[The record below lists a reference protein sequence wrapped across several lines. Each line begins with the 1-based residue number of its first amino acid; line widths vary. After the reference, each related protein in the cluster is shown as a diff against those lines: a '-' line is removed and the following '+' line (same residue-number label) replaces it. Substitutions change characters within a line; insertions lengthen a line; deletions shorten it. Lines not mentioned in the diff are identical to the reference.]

1 MLRLG
6 QMESPGKTLWGSL
19 SAVKCLLLPSV
30 SRLAGSYL
38 YFPSAPHGSMEH
50 GGCSALWPRCLSQP
64 AKWVLVHQ
72 ELCCLAGDS
81 SSGSLWGA
89 AYLQVS

>member
-1 MLRLG
+1 MLGLG
-6 QMESPGKTLWGSL
+6 QMESPGKTLRGSL

-38 YFPSAPHGSMEH
+38 YLPSAPHGSMER
-50 GGCSALWPRCLSQP
+50 GGCPALQP
-64 AKWVLVHQ
+64 EWVLVHR

-81 SSGSLWGA
+81 SCGSPWGA
-89 AYLQVS
+89 AYQQVS